1 MDGRKSDTAI
11 VPQSAVKAKGV
22 RNGYLSNLDNI

>member
-1 MDGRKSDTAI
+1 MDGIKSDRHLKTEET
-11 VPQSAVKAKGV
+11 VMKGV